1 MYKDKHH
8 TNMLAHTRLYD
19 DLGVTGNYIHI
30 YTDSKVQTS
39 AEMVGNISDNLI
51 GARVYLMFSN
61 ITR

>member
-19 DLGVTGNYIHI
+19 DLGVN
-30 YTDSKVQTS
+30 TDSKVQTS